1 MRGARA
7 KQLRR
12 MAEQN
17 TVGQLAE
24 DFGYVDRSNPL
35 EGKTRY
41 QKVTVPGTTK
51 SEYNRLKNIYKAS
64 RSDNV
69 IYHGR

>member
-1 MRGARA
+1 LRGTRA

-12 MAEQN
+12 MAEDN
-17 TVGQLAE
+17 TMGKLAE

-35 EGKTRY
+35 KGKTRY
-41 QKVTVPGTTK
+41 QKVTIPGTTK
-51 SEYNRLKNIYKAS
+51 SEYNRLKLMYKAS

>member
-1 MRGARA
+1 MRGTRA

-17 TVGQLAE
+17 TIGQQAK
-24 DFGYVDRSNPL
+24 DHGYVDRSDPL
-35 EGKTRY
+35 KGVRRY
-41 QKVTVPGTTK
+41 QKVTMPGTTK
-51 SEYNRLKNIYKAS
+51 AEYNKLKLRYKSS

-69 IYHGR
+69 LYHAR